1 MGRNNDDFEVGKY
14 TDSDDARMKWVSDAV
29 MSQDYLKNKDKV
41 ESVLM
46 GANLTSLDNVE
57 NHFKKAGTYTPE
69 MAALKK
75 EHIDRLSVDTNH
87 PTITDGL
94 EYDGILR
101 GSNRHGE
108 SRTEGKTYPSG
119 AVYTPVKLDHS
130 SCPFCDHAELKH
142 QDFMNKPE
150 VQNTMLKSQQFSDQF
165 FAEHNKQPEDDIDK
179 KYRGLTED
187 N

>member
-14 TDSDDARMKWVSDAV
+14 TESDDARMKWVSDAV
-29 MSQDYLKNKDKV
+29 MSQDYLKNKDNV

-46 GANLTSLDNVE
+46 GANLNSLDDVE

-75 EHIDRLSVDTNH
+75 EHIDRLSVNPNH
-87 PTITDGL
+87 PTITDGAVY
-94 EYDGILR
+94 EGILR
-101 GSNRHGE
+101 GNNRHGE

-119 AVYTPVKLDHS
+119 AIYTPVNLDHS
-130 SCPFCDHAELKH
+130 SCPFCDHVELKNE
-142 QDFMNKPE
+142 DFINKPE
-150 VQNTMLKSQQFSDQF
+150 IQNTMLKSQQFSDQF

-179 KYRGLTED
+179 EHKRLTD
-187 N
+187 GN